1 MRPCVQMRAA
11 GAVFTILLCG
21 NLWFETLGGE
31 FCLPCWIGAVV
42 ARRLRGENEFPA
54 SSLVGGEEMGESV
67 DD

>member
-1 MRPCVQMRAA
+1 MRAA
-11 GAVFTILLCG
+11 GAVFTIWPCG
-21 NLWFETLGGE
+21 NLWSETLGGE

-54 SSLVGGEEMGESV
+54 SPLVGGEEMGESV